1 MLQTHPST
9 GIGAMNCFRKLPGFT
24 RTPAGLETRILR
36 KLPAITIFGT
46 IALVLPSLVVRLLE
60 WGNISHEALA
70 RIGMV
75 DIYVTG
81 VVVLHWTVVFTAA
94 ISAFIV
100 YVMKGPAY
108 VADAYALVDADKPA
122 GEGRPTT

>member
-1 MLQTHPST
+1 
-9 GIGAMNCFRKLPGFT
+9 MNCFRKLPGFT

-75 DIYVTG
+75 AG

>member
-1 MLQTHPST
+1 
-9 GIGAMNCFRKLPGFT
+9 
-24 RTPAGLETRILR
+24 
-36 KLPAITIFGT
+36 
-46 IALVLPSLVVRLLE
+46 
-60 WGNISHEALA
+60 
-70 RIGMV
+70 MV

-81 VVVLHWTVVFTAA
+81 VVVFHWTVVFTAA
-94 ISAFIV
+94 IGAFIV

>member
-1 MLQTHPST
+1 
-9 GIGAMNCFRKLPGFT
+9 MNCFRKLPGFT
-24 RTPAGLETRILR
+24 RTPPGLETRILR

-94 ISAFIV
+94 IGAFIV